1 MVVAYVSAD
10 EAVARPILAAFTA
23 ETGIEVQA
31 RFDGEQSKS
40 VALAGMLRQERE
52 SPRADVFWSSE
63 CLAAAE
69 LGREGITAPWRSRRA
84 DALPEPLHGEAGR
97 WYGFAPRMRVL
108 VFDPSRSG
116 IESVPRS
123 MMAIAAKGLVG
134 RVAIADPRFGTT
146 RGHVAVFA
154 GALERESP
162 GAYAEWLDGFAANKP
177 LLVNGGNAAVVD
189 AVVRGEAAF
198 GLTDSD
204 DFYAFASDG
213 ASLGVVAI
221 RQREEPGEGAGPL
234 LIPNTVSLI
243 ANAPHAEEA
252 SALMDFLLSAKV
264 TRWLHESRSGNLVPQ
279 GLDVASAREV
289 SPPAGLPLLVSAGVV
304 AAGQQVIES
313 APDCVYFDEFIALD
327 GAEAA
332 VAALRAACLGGANR

>member
-31 RFDGEQSKS
+31 RFDGEQAKS

-52 SPRADVFWSSE
+52 APRADVFWSSE
-63 CLAAAE
+63 CLVAAE
-69 LGREGITAPWRSRRA
+69 LGRAGVTAPWRSRRA

-108 VFDPSRSG
+108 VFDPARTS
-116 IESVPRS
+116 IESVPHS
-123 MMAIAAKGLVG
+123 MMALAAKGLAG

-146 RGHVAVFA
+146 RGHVAAFA
-154 GALERESP
+154 GALERESK
-162 GAYAEWLDGFAANKP
+162 GAYAQWLAGFAANKP

-204 DFYAFASDG
+204 DFYAAASDG

-221 RQREEPGEGAGPL
+221 RQRDTPGEGAGAL

-279 GLDVASAREV
+279 GFDLASAEGGK
-289 SPPAGLPLLVSAGVV
+289 PLAGLPLLARAGMV
-304 AAGQQVIES
+304 AVGQQVIES
-313 APDCVYFDEFIALD
+313 APNCVYFDEFIAVD
-327 GAEAA
+327 GADAA
-332 VAALRAACLGGANR
+332 VAALRAACVGGANR